1 MEALSKMLS
10 VTMDR
15 GLLDGFTVGLRNAT
29 GMVVS
34 IGYLQMIEWV
44 FVGVCGPN
52 DDGERSLWDD

>member
-1 MEALSKMLS
+1 MLS
-10 VTMDR
+10 VTVDR

-34 IGYLQMIEWV
+34 TGYLQMIEWV
-44 FVGVCGPN
+44 FAGVCGPN

>member
-10 VTMDR
+10 VTVDR

-34 IGYLQMIEWV
+34 TGYLQMIEWV
-44 FVGVCGPN
+44 FAGVCGPN